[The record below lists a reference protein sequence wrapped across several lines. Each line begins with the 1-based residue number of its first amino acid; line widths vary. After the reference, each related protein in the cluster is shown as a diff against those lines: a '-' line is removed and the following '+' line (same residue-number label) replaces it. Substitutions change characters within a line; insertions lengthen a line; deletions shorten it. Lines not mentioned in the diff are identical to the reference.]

1 MTLLLPDCLWKI
13 LEGTAGL
20 EKYLPQ
26 SPKLELLFCGE
37 RAGALTHVDLAP
49 PVDVEDHLEVLRVP
63 EEEDD
68 GWMTRDVSI
77 TEGRDLVPRGRHG
90 NLAQPGVG
98 VSPQM
103 PHSCPEL
110 FPRDVNSNCLPISR
124 IILQRTK
131 TVAKY
136 ICEFENESNERYLK
150 WTLGTASSLLTPEV
164 L

>member
-1 MTLLLPDCLWKI
+1 MTSSLPDCLRKI

-26 SPKLELLFCGE
+26 SPKLKLLFGGE

-49 PVDVEDHLEVLRVP
+49 TVDVEDHLEVLRVP

-68 GWMTRDVSI
+68 GWMTRDVSV
-77 TEGRDLVPRGRHG
+77 TEGRDLVPGCCHSY
-90 NLAQPGVG
+90 LAQPGVR
-98 VSPQM
+98 VSSQM

-110 FPRDVNSNCLPISR
+110 FPRNVNSNCLPISR
-124 IILQRTK
+124 IILQNTK

-136 ICEFENESNERYLK
+136 ICEMENER
-150 WTLGTASSLLTPEV
+150 
-164 L
+164 